1 MPATFR
7 SKPSPFKFGG
17 RKRFSKRRG
26 SGRPPK
32 EDDGSA
38 SSPIPSAPP
47 SPSALE
53 SPIASL
59 PPAER
64 HPEPSASASSL
75 PVTEISSEDDLTAIE
90 RKIAMMQRKAPAKYS
105 EPNEPDDPEKQLGLT
120 EGEELD
126 GYRLLGVSCI
136 EALVSALLCPECAGS
151 SLKLSETG
159 KGVLLAFVVS
169 CPTCGEVARAPHSVN
184 IGDTRQ
190 NDLAA
195 RIGLSSRD
203 CGVSFTKLTHLFTG
217 MNMPPP
223 ICLKTS
229 QKVAAKVHDAA
240 TAAAGNVMRTAAQ
253 SVRKRENAKEGELLD
268 VCVTYDGTWHK
279 RGHTSHFGVG
289 VAIEL
294 ESGLV
299 LDYSVHSNYCQLCT
313 QGPKPG
319 TEGYTEWM
327 EDHRPNCQK
336 NFNGSAGA
344 MEVEAATVIFGRSV
358 EKHGMQ
364 YTTMLCDGDSKAFSK
379 VAGLELYNKEINKED
394 CVNHVAKR
402 MYAGLEALKKA
413 KKGLGGKG
421 KLTNLKMKQLTNYY
435 ACSLKDNAPDVTAM
449 QRGVFASLLHSYST
463 DEEPRHVGCP
473 TGTDSWCHYNRS
485 KALEA
490 AGEPPAFRPHKPAFS
505 KEIAREMVPLYN
517 RLSQRDLLERCSRM
531 KTQNNNESFNALVWK
546 RCPKVEF
553 ASLKTVECAVALAV
567 LEFNLGPRGIEEAL
581 LEMGIQP
588 GSYQAS
594 YGERATKIK
603 VAKAQVKALES
614 SKMSHKKRKMEAV
627 AKAQRDRAEEGV
639 TYAPGAF

>member
-1 MPATFR
+1 MIVKPCLNAGIVDIPTFAQDNFVANPVAVF
-7 SKPSPFKFGG
+7 KQLDPSVERVEAFG
-17 RKRFSKRRG
+17 
-26 SGRPPK
+26 
-32 EDDGSA
+32 A
-38 SSPIPSAPP
+38 SSPFQSAPP

-64 HPEPSASASSL
+64 HLEPSASASSL

-90 RKIAMMQRKAPAKYS
+90 RKITMMQRKAPAKYS
-105 EPNEPDDPEKQLGLT
+105 EPNEPDDREKQLGLT

-268 VCVTYDGTWHK
+268 VC
-279 RGHTSHFGVG
+279 
-289 VAIEL
+289 
-294 ESGLV
+294 
-299 LDYSVHSNYCQLCT
+299 
-313 QGPKPG
+313 
-319 TEGYTEWM
+319 
-327 EDHRPNCQK
+327 
-336 NFNGSAGA
+336 
-344 MEVEAATVIFGRSV
+344 
-358 EKHGMQ
+358 
-364 YTTMLCDGDSKAFSK
+364 
-379 VAGLELYNKEINKED
+379 
-394 CVNHVAKR
+394 
-402 MYAGLEALKKA
+402 
-413 KKGLGGKG
+413 
-421 KLTNLKMKQLTNYY
+421 
-435 ACSLKDNAPDVTAM
+435 
-449 QRGVFASLLHSYST
+449 
-463 DEEPRHVGCP
+463 EPRHVGCP
-473 TGTDSWCHYNRS
+473 TGTDSWCPYNRS

-490 AGEPPAFRPHKPAFS
+490 AGEPPAFRPHKSAFS
-505 KEIAREMVPLYN
+505 KEIAREM
-517 RLSQRDLLERCSRM
+517 
-531 KTQNNNESFNALVWK
+531 
-546 RCPKVEF
+546 
-553 ASLKTVECAVALAV
+553 TVECAVALAV

-594 YGERATKIK
+594 YGERATKMK

-614 SKMSHKKRKMEAV
+614 FKKSHKKRKMEAV

>member
-136 EALVSALLCPECAGS
+136 EALVSALLCPEYAGS

-268 VCVTYDGTWHK
+268 VC
-279 RGHTSHFGVG
+279 
-289 VAIEL
+289 
-294 ESGLV
+294 
-299 LDYSVHSNYCQLCT
+299 
-313 QGPKPG
+313 
-319 TEGYTEWM
+319 
-327 EDHRPNCQK
+327 
-336 NFNGSAGA
+336 
-344 MEVEAATVIFGRSV
+344 
-358 EKHGMQ
+358 
-364 YTTMLCDGDSKAFSK
+364 
-379 VAGLELYNKEINKED
+379 
-394 CVNHVAKR
+394 
-402 MYAGLEALKKA
+402 
-413 KKGLGGKG
+413 
-421 KLTNLKMKQLTNYY
+421 
-435 ACSLKDNAPDVTAM
+435 
-449 QRGVFASLLHSYST
+449 
-463 DEEPRHVGCP
+463 
-473 TGTDSWCHYNRS
+473 
-485 KALEA
+485 
-490 AGEPPAFRPHKPAFS
+490 
-505 KEIAREMVPLYN
+505 
-517 RLSQRDLLERCSRM
+517 
-531 KTQNNNESFNALVWK
+531 
-546 RCPKVEF
+546 
-553 ASLKTVECAVALAV
+553 TVECAVALAV

>member
-7 SKPSPFKFGG
+7 NKPSPFKFGG

-38 SSPIPSAPP
+38 SSPFPSAPP

-75 PVTEISSEDDLTAIE
+75 PVSEISSEDDLTAIE

-105 EPNEPDDPEKQLGLT
+105 EPDDPEKQLGLT
-120 EGEELD
+120 ECEELD
-126 GYRLLGVSCI
+126 GYRLLGVACI
-136 EALVSALLCPECAGS
+136 EAL
-151 SLKLSETG
+151 
-159 KGVLLAFVVS
+159 
-169 CPTCGEVARAPHSVN
+169 
-184 IGDTRQ
+184 
-190 NDLAA
+190 
-195 RIGLSSRD
+195 
-203 CGVSFTKLTHLFTG
+203 
-217 MNMPPP
+217 
-223 ICLKTS
+223 
-229 QKVAAKVHDAA
+229 
-240 TAAAGNVMRTAAQ
+240 
-253 SVRKRENAKEGELLD
+253 
-268 VCVTYDGTWHK
+268 
-279 RGHTSHFGVG
+279 
-289 VAIEL
+289 
-294 ESGLV
+294 
-299 LDYSVHSNYCQLCT
+299 
-313 QGPKPG
+313 
-319 TEGYTEWM
+319 
-327 EDHRPNCQK
+327 
-336 NFNGSAGA
+336 
-344 MEVEAATVIFGRSV
+344 
-358 EKHGMQ
+358 
-364 YTTMLCDGDSKAFSK
+364 
-379 VAGLELYNKEINKED
+379 
-394 CVNHVAKR
+394 R

-463 DEEPRHVGCP
+463 DEEPRH
-473 TGTDSWCHYNRS
+473 
-485 KALEA
+485 ALEA

-505 KEIAREMVPLYN
+505 KEIAREM
-517 RLSQRDLLERCSRM
+517 
-531 KTQNNNESFNALVWK
+531 
-546 RCPKVEF
+546 
-553 ASLKTVECAVALAV
+553 TVECAVALAV
-567 LEFNLGPRGIEEAL
+567 FEFNLGPRGIKEAL

-594 YGERATKIK
+594 YGERATKMK

-614 SKMSHKKRKMEAV
+614 SKMFHKKRKMEAV

>member
-38 SSPIPSAPP
+38 SSPFPSAPP

-64 HPEPSASASSL
+64 HPGPSASASSL

-90 RKIAMMQRKAPAKYS
+90 RKIAMMQRKAPAKCS
-105 EPNEPDDPEKQLGLT
+105 ERSEPDDPEKQLGLT
-120 EGEELD
+120 KGEELD

-184 IGDTRQ
+184 IGETRQ
-190 NDLAA
+190 NDIVA

-217 MNMPPP
+217 MNIPPP

-240 TAAAGNVMRTAAQ
+240 TAAAGNVIRTAAQ
-253 SVRKRENAKEGELLD
+253 SVRKTESAKEGELLD
-268 VCVTYDGTWHK
+268 
-279 RGHTSHFGVG
+279 
-289 VAIEL
+289 
-294 ESGLV
+294 
-299 LDYSVHSNYCQLCT
+299 
-313 QGPKPG
+313 
-319 TEGYTEWM
+319 
-327 EDHRPNCQK
+327 
-336 NFNGSAGA
+336 
-344 MEVEAATVIFGRSV
+344 
-358 EKHGMQ
+358 
-364 YTTMLCDGDSKAFSK
+364 
-379 VAGLELYNKEINKED
+379 
-394 CVNHVAKR
+394 
-402 MYAGLEALKKA
+402 
-413 KKGLGGKG
+413 
-421 KLTNLKMKQLTNYY
+421 
-435 ACSLKDNAPDVTAM
+435 
-449 QRGVFASLLHSYST
+449 
-463 DEEPRHVGCP
+463 
-473 TGTDSWCHYNRS
+473 
-485 KALEA
+485 
-490 AGEPPAFRPHKPAFS
+490 
-505 KEIAREMVPLYN
+505 
-517 RLSQRDLLERCSRM
+517 
-531 KTQNNNESFNALVWK
+531 
-546 RCPKVEF
+546 
-553 ASLKTVECAVALAV
+553 TVECAVALAV
-567 LEFNLGPRGIEEAL
+567 LEFNLGPRGIEQAL

-594 YGERATKIK
+594 YGERATKMK

-627 AKAQRDRAEEGV
+627 AKAQRDRAEEGRSEEV
-639 TYAPGAF
+639 NDEPEPEMSGLDPPLLALPAESPSKFNGISAEA